1 MKILVKFL
9 EIKIFDNLG
18 IFFTVPILELNLANI
33 EDFIIEWFFHT
44 AWLLFHLKLIL
55 FLSFLSWILKFS
67 YLFPCFI

>member
-44 AWLLFHLKLIL
+44 AWLFFHLKLIL
-55 FLSFLSWILKFS
+55 FLSFLSWILEFS